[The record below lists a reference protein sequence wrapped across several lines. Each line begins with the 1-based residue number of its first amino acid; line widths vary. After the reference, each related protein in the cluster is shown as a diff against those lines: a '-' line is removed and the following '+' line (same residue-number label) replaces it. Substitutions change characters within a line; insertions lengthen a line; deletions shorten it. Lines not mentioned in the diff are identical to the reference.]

1 MRLFFAL
8 YVRHHSYDYNGN
20 RVSKGLPNP
29 FVDSLTHDSIIVQIP
44 RLHGQINNRLDK
56 VLSIFD
62 QSRKDESNGQVINL
76 DDTLYS
82 GDADMQH
89 ILHRLLMAATDA
101 DMRQDMNVE
110 DEYFSVIEKRDTEI
124 MMRDKKLAEQNV
136 KLAEQNV
143 KLAEQDV
150 KLAEQNVKLAEQKAQ
165 LEQKDEMLK
174 SSVQMLV
181 KSGVPFG
188 SIANTLGISIDEV
201 KRLVE
206 KTVQ

>member
-1 MRLFFAL
+1 MLFLRLFFAL

-62 QSRKDESNGQVINL
+62 QSRKDVGNGQVINL

-136 KLAEQNV
+136 KLAEQ
-143 KLAEQDV
+143 
-150 KLAEQNVKLAEQKAQ
+150 KAQ

-206 KTVQ
+206 ETVQ